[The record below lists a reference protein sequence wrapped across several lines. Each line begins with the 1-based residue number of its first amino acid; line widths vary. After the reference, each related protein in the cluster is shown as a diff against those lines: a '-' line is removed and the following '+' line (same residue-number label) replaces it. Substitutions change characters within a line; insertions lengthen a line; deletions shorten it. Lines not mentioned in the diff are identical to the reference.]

1 MEMFQFRDRAVA
13 ERILQRIAGM
23 NLNLTLMHV
32 CGTHQDTVVRY
43 GLDTLLQKHGV
54 KIRQGPGCP
63 VCVTTTTEIEE
74 AVVLAK
80 KGKTVATYGD
90 MLRVPGASGS
100 LLDARSEGAKVKIVY
115 SITDAVK
122 LAERSRD
129 EIVFVAIGFE
139 TTAPTTAITLL
150 SKPPENFSILSCHR
164 YLPPALES
172 LLGMGELKL
181 DGIIEPG
188 HVSTII
194 GTKPYERLSMKYR
207 LPQVIAG
214 FEPLDVLMAVYM
226 IARQIQSSRAV
237 VENEYTRT
245 VREKGNLKALDA
257 MSEVFRPIDSK
268 WRGFPIIPNSRM
280 KLKSEFSSY
289 DAEERFREELETIIG
304 AEFSEPSGCSCDQVL
319 RGLMEPRECP
329 LFGNACSPQHPVGPC
344 MVSLEGSC
352 NIEYKYRRPS

>member
-1 MEMFQFRDRAVA
+1 MFHFRDRVVA
-13 ERILQRIAGM
+13 EKILQRIATM

-32 CGTHQDTVVRY
+32 CGTHQDTIVRY
-43 GLDTLLQKHGV
+43 GLDVLLQREGV
-54 KIRQGPGCP
+54 RIRQGPGCP

-74 AVVLAK
+74 AVVLAR
-80 KGKTVATYGD
+80 KGKIIATYGD

-100 LLDARSEGAKVKIVY
+100 LEDARSEGARIRIVY

-122 LAERSRD
+122 LAEQSGD
-129 EIVFVAIGFE
+129 ETVFIAIGFE
-139 TTAPTTAITLL
+139 TTAPATAITLL
-150 SKPPENFSILSCHR
+150 RKPPENFSILSCHR

-172 LLGMGELKL
+172 LLSMGELRL

-194 GTKPYERLSMKYR
+194 GTKPYERLSLKYM

-226 IARQIQSSRAV
+226 IARQIQSSKAV
-237 VENEYTRT
+237 VENEYART
-245 VREKGNLKALDA
+245 VREEGNLKALDA

-268 WRGFPIIPNSRM
+268 WRGFSVIPGSRM

-289 DAEERFREELETIIG
+289 DAEERYRKELERTMG
-304 AEFSEPSGCSCDQVL
+304 AEFSEPSGCGCDRVL

-329 LFGNACSPQHPVGPC
+329 TIRQSMFSTASSRTLHGLPGGF
-344 MVSLEGSC
+344 M
-352 NIEYKYRRPS
+352 